1 MLNKVILM
9 GRLTR
14 DPEYKTSPT
23 GLSIVNFS
31 VAVDRDV
38 SAQNGEK
45 ETDFIDCVAWR
56 KTAEFITKYF
66 LKGSM
71 IALCGRLQI
80 RIWTDK
86 DGNRRKSAEVVVD
99 SAYFAGSKTMGSS
112 PIAPAPPVPAASA
125 ANFSIIEGPDERLP
139 F

>member
-1 MLNKVILM
+1 MLNKIILM

-31 VAVDRDV
+31 VAVDRDI

-66 LKGSM
+66 FKGSM

-80 RIWTDK
+80 RTWTDK
-86 DGNRRKSAEVVVD
+86 DGNRRKTAEVVVD
-99 SAYFAGSKTMGSS
+99 NAYFGGSKNTEGSPS
-112 PIAPAPPVPAASA
+112 ALKASA
-125 ANFSIIEGPDERLP
+125 MESSFPIIESPDERLP